1 MVSLTLGIFY
11 KIFRYIIYSSRG
23 LVITMSLIHLINA
36 SLISANDEIYFN
48 FKDEYFVGTVDE
60 LGMLYKTT
68 CNGREVFI
76 GKLPYENL
84 TDWADACIQDISKA
98 YITRFSAWKR
108 CTHRDSGLI
117 LNNLRQLCGIF
128 AVAKIPVT
136 NATIVTL
143 QQTISLL
150 MKYVRLL
157 KKQNES
163 YRLYVYAEAEEFDDT
178 PIVLPPSILTVAKLY
193 DRYLHD
199 KCITEHKIEKTK
211 QRGRKISR
219 PNQNISQIVPSHI
232 V

>member
-1 MVSLTLGIFY
+1 
-11 KIFRYIIYSSRG
+11 
-23 LVITMSLIHLINA
+23 MSLIHLLNA
-36 SLISANDEIYFN
+36 SLISANDEIYFH

-60 LGMLYKTT
+60 LGMIYKTL
-68 CNGREVFI
+68 CNGMEVFI

-117 LNNLRQLCGIF
+117 LNNLRQLCSIF
-128 AVAKIPVT
+128 AVQKVPVT

-150 MKYVRLL
+150 LKYVHMLN
-157 KKQNES
+157 KQNDS
-163 YRLYVYAEAEEFDDT
+163 YRKYVYAEAEDFDET
-178 PIVLPPSILTVAKLY
+178 PINIPPSILTVAKLY

-199 KCITEHKIEKTK
+199 KLLTESKIEKTK
-211 QRGRKISR
+211 RKGKKISR
-219 PNQNISQIVPSHI
+219 SSQNKLQMLAPHTV
-232 V
+232 